1 MRIRRGGPGTPLRLD
16 FIRAISEIAPTIST
30 TSKSRHL
37 HSTSSNNNLAA
48 DIRPI
53 NQIMSTKSKPTII
66 FVSGAWH
73 KAELYAPLTN
83 ALLDKGFPVLAPT
96 LPSVG
101 GTCDSFDDD
110 VSLIRGLIEQEV
122 SAVHEVVILMHSYG
136 GLVGSAA
143 AQGYSKEEL
152 QKENAGVI
160 KMIFM
165 TAFALDVGVSLMDAL
180 NNTPLPW
187 FESANDKQWGATD
200 ASRIFYNDVDQQI
213 ATDLESKL
221 DLHSKGTFLSKQN
234 YAAWKHIDSLYIVC
248 ENDNAIPKDAQ
259 VAMASQA
266 GGRFTIEYLAAGHS
280 PFLSMPE
287 QTVDVIS
294 RAIAARV

>member
-1 MRIRRGGPGTPLRLD
+1 
-16 FIRAISEIAPTIST
+16 
-30 TSKSRHL
+30 
-37 HSTSSNNNLAA
+37 
-48 DIRPI
+48 
-53 NQIMSTKSKPTII
+53 MSTITHELRKPTII

-83 ALLDKGFPVLAPT
+83 ALLARGFAVLAPT

-101 GTCDSFDDD
+101 GTCDGFDDD
-110 VSLIRGLIEQEV
+110 VSTIRALIDQEV

-143 AQGYSKEEL
+143 ARGYSKQEL
-152 QKENAGVI
+152 QKDNTGVI
-160 KMIFM
+160 KMIYM

-187 FESANDKQWGATD
+187 FESANEKQWGAAD
-200 ASRIFYNDVDQQI
+200 ASWIFYNDVDQQI
-213 ATDLESKL
+213 AADLEKKL
-221 DLHSKGTFLSKQN
+221 DLHSKGTFLSKQT

-266 GGRFTIEYLAAGHS
+266 GGKFTIEYLPAGHS
-280 PFLSMPE
+280 PFLSMLE
-287 QTVDVIS
+287 RTVDVIL
-294 RAIAARV
+294 RASFAYV

>member
-1 MRIRRGGPGTPLRLD
+1 
-16 FIRAISEIAPTIST
+16 
-30 TSKSRHL
+30 
-37 HSTSSNNNLAA
+37 
-48 DIRPI
+48 
-53 NQIMSTKSKPTII
+53 MSTIPRELRRPTII

-101 GTCDSFDDD
+101 GLCDSFDDD
-110 VSLIRGLIEQEV
+110 VSTIRALIDQEV
-122 SAVHEVVILMHSYG
+122 LAMHEVVVLMHSYG

-143 AQGYSKEEL
+143 ARGYSKQEL
-152 QKENAGVI
+152 QKDNTGVI
-160 KMIFM
+160 KMIYM

-187 FESANDKQWGATD
+187 FESANEKQWRARD
-200 ASRIFYNDVDQQI
+200 ASQIFYNDVNRQI
-213 ATDLESKL
+213 AADLEKKL
-221 DLHSKGTFLSKQN
+221 DLHSKGTFLSKQS

-259 VAMASQA
+259 VAMATQVD
-266 GGRFTIEYLAAGHS
+266 GKFTIEYLAAGHS

-287 QTVDVIS
+287 ETVDVILKAS
-294 RAIAARV
+294 SACT